1 MLQMIRWK
9 NELIRINPTDA
20 KKLEYSTDT
29 GRTWLAR
36 YHGNQYDFFFQDLM
50 DNGTEILAT
59 TTMGLFRST
68 SDGVSFVRK

>member
-1 MLQMIRWK
+1 M
-9 NELIRINPTDA
+9 P
-20 KKLEYSTDT
+20 
-29 GRTWLAR
+29 R